1 MLVVGPT
8 ITLVEVQARWMAAL
22 LAGRIALPARAAM
35 AAEIERHRASVAR
48 RYVNAARYTLEDT
61 LEVDFKEYTGQ
72 LAHDLR

>member
-48 RYVNAARYTLEDT
+48 RYVNAARYTLE
-61 LEVDFKEYTGQ
+61 VDFKEYTGQ